1 MIDYFYSSKGH
12 NENEESHRELIM
24 VAFIMCLLVFL
35 LACIA
40 ACQFVI
46 DRPRKRRMRQVKE
59 YLAKRAHN
67 LFQSTGSHGS
77 LNKDKLLGSNPSM
90 IIVSHVQR
98 DEQRDEPSE
107 GDALLTAYGSSS
119 SMTQQDGESNGSAT
133 ALVSSQQLHPKITFS
148 VGETILEETG
158 ETNTDEANAEKNE
171 KDKKNENKSSD
182 NEKEQTPASSADET
196 GATNGSEANLDGT
209 EEALKTVSHLLDDKP
224 WSLSR
229 RDSKQFTVEK
239 ATLNPS
245 GSQARFNLQ

>member
-1 MIDYFYSSKGH
+1 MIRSYFYSFIGH

-24 VAFIMCLLVFL
+24 VAFIMCLLVVL

-119 SMTQQDGESNGSAT
+119 SMTQQEGESNGSVT

-148 VGETILEETG
+148 VGETIIEET
-158 ETNTDEANAEKNE
+158 TDANTDEANEKNE
-171 KDKKNENKSSD
+171 KDKKSENKSSD

-196 GATNGSEANLDGT
+196 GATNGEGNLDGT